1 LVKKEGMFLPNLY
14 KQQNYK
20 ENQGDLV
27 SIWILEESENQMAFK
42 NISFHIA
49 NTEFFNFCEFEI
61 D

>member
-1 LVKKEGMFLPNLY
+1 MFLPNLY